1 MMQEAYTGVLPVMK
15 EKGYTSNDVV
25 AKLRGM
31 LHMKKIGH
39 TGTLDPDATGV
50 LPVCLGRA
58 TKLVGYLTDTDKEYR
73 CVMRLGVTTDTEDM
87 SGKVLTTG
95 DASHID
101 DAAIADAVRSFV
113 GTYDQ
118 IPPMY
123 SAKKINGKKL
133 YELARDGQVVD
144 RDPVRVYIREIDD
157 MEISREE
164 GKVLCSFRVA
174 CSKGTY
180 IRSLCRDAGE
190 KLGCGGAMEKLVRT
204 GAAGIEI
211 EECLTLSEI
220 GSLLKEGGLEERIR
234 PIDSFY
240 ADCRKLRITGRDEKA
255 VRNGNKLFL
264 RDTADGRYRVY
275 LQDGTFAA
283 IYDIKDG
290 EAKLCR
296 FFLT

>member
-1 MMQEAYTGVLPVMK
+1 MMQEGYTGVLPVMK